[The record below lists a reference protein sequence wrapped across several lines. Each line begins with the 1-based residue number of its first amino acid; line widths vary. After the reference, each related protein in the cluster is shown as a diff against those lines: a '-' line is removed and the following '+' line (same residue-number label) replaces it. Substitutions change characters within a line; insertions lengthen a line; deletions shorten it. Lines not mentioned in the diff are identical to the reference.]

1 MLHSRLLRVAA
12 LATSAQFLT
21 PTPAVAIDA
30 SFHTYDGFAETVD
43 AFRLVSMIF
52 GDPRYETLV
61 LIVATVGI
69 ALGAIIASIR
79 GSGMGLVSFGFQ
91 ILFGVGVFVGLI
103 ASTGTIHVYDR
114 VRNAYQAVGDV
125 PNLLVLVAG
134 ASNMMER
141 ALVETI
147 DDNTLDPN
155 AKLEFGA
162 GGHSFD
168 LFLNAASPRG
178 PMTDT
183 FLDAT
188 IKDYVRQC
196 YPVARVSAAY
206 GVDDDQLLRTSTD
219 LPASF
224 AAMAGPATFS
234 TIYTESNKGG
244 STVSCTEAWDHIAD
258 RLSDPTLFDAYSKQ
272 VCAQTGYDTADA
284 QQLARC
290 KEQLG
295 DLGQMML
302 DRPLTAQALFTHT
315 LLAQSAGDVLFE
327 DSPASAARAMANR
340 AIGSNGLATMSVA
353 NEWMPTVR
361 ATVFA
366 IMLFMIPIALL
377 FVLTPINLRVASFA
391 LGMFVFVALWG
402 VIDAGIYQLTL
413 GRAMASLAELRS
425 NNLAANAWLLAP
437 SAAMKALAIFGAFRT
452 AAAGLA
458 GAFVFTVFRF
468 SGNVF
473 SAFTSGSL
481 GIAGQGT
488 AAAAP
493 MATAEGQAT
502 ALEAQAS
509 ALGTGSRRS
518 TSSSFGD
525 FGERSTFQS
534 NRTFGEA
541 GHVLGESPGAR
552 GSTAIALGGIDG
564 ARQLGGLAPALAGK
578 DLSDPATAR
587 AVEANAATGAIHQFA
602 EKDALRSLG
611 TSYFGK
617 GKAGEQAFAAFS
629 QNLVQWRAFGDQ
641 RAYGMMVQGAT
652 RHFERNGYSQEDA
665 RLKAS
670 GVIAEA
676 QADPTF
682 AKLIANA
689 YDQQQLLANDLTG
702 AQIQVGAMQGRRDHA
717 GDHVAQTERGNVA
730 TEQAWRTGSN
740 HGQRRAAS
748 MLGLGVTETAR
759 RIGFITALSGEAR
772 STAITQ
778 LAHSTGR
785 SEAQVLHALES
796 YNTATQVGTAD
807 GASAEAAREGTSVYG
822 RTKEAAGY
830 DFAER
835 AGKLDAQR
843 EVGHDGTRSA
853 ARIGEQRRQADNEGF
868 AQGAVAAGVSVREA
882 ARLDSFITAL
892 SQTAGNQLDMQAGGP
907 DAIADRAR
915 NQRTAQIVDK
925 ERLTRMQQLLAGE
938 GIRLSK
944 RQIAMDQN
952 GDFSMNLNPRT
963 AAAFWKAG
971 LINESQLGAIANG
984 GTARLSLAHN
994 DMLVSSATSH
1004 TQSARSDTSTRFE
1017 AGKQAGPDTI
1027 EHFMGGGKE
1036 GKAMLANWLRGGF
1049 EMDRKGEWRLKP
1061 QVADTLQRDLQAV
1074 MAQTGWQRSLS
1085 RSAEKRN
1092 IFSTYAS
1099 GNIGGGAS
1107 SVSQEKPAQADG
1119 SMAPSSSSKRDYDG
1133 HSRYGLGLDS
1143 RESGGS
1149 STVAGST
1156 MDIVNYDVRS
1166 VIAAAEMTAS
1176 KTNNPTA
1183 TFSESLSEQ
1192 MLGKGGLRNR
1202 YLDEAAFGRSIVDV
1216 NAPLSSIEQRKIL
1229 NSGRLSTDRDDG
1241 WGDDDPTYLTRKD

>member
-1 MLHSRLLRVAA
+1 MVKRAAA
-12 LATSAQFLT
+12 LLALLPTLT
-21 PTPAVAIDA
+21 VTPAAAIDA

-61 LIVATVGI
+61 LIIATAGI
-69 ALGAIIASIR
+69 ALGAVIASVR
-79 GSGMGLVSFGFQ
+79 GSGMGLVAFGFQ

-103 ASTGTIHVYDR
+103 ASTGTVHVYDR
-114 VRNAYQAVGDV
+114 VRNAYQAVGGV
-125 PNLLVLVAG
+125 PNLLVLVGG

-155 AKLEFGA
+155 AKLEFGS

-168 LFLNAASPRG
+168 LFLNAVSPRG

-196 YPVARVSAAY
+196 YPVARVSPAY
-206 GVDDDQLLRTSTD
+206 GIDDDQLLRTSTD

-244 STVSCTEAWDHIAD
+244 STVSCTEAWDHIAG
-258 RLSDPTLFDAYSKQ
+258 RLSDPALFDAYSKQ

-290 KEQLG
+290 RQQLG
-295 DLGQMML
+295 NLGQMML

-315 LLAQSAGDVLFE
+315 LLSQSVGDVLFE
-327 DSPASAARAMANR
+327 DSPAGAARAMANR

-353 NEWMPTVR
+353 NEWMPAIR
-361 ATVFA
+361 AAVFG
-366 IMLFMIPIALL
+366 IMLFMIPVALL

-413 GRAMASLAELRS
+413 GRAMASLAELRT

-437 SAAMKALAIFGAFRT
+437 SAAMKALAIFGTFRT

-481 GIAGQGT
+481 GIAGQGA

-493 MATAEGQAT
+493 IATAEGQAS

-509 ALGTGSRRS
+509 ALGTGSRRGAA
-518 TSSSFGD
+518 SSFGD
-525 FGERSTFQS
+525 FGERTTFHN
-534 NRTFGEA
+534 NRAFGEA

-552 GSTAIALGGIDG
+552 GSTAFAFGGIEG
-564 ARQLGGLAPALAGK
+564 ARQLGSLAPALSGK
-578 DLSDPATAR
+578 NLSDPATTR

-602 EKDALRSLG
+602 EKDALRAIG
-611 TSYFGK
+611 TGYFGE
-617 GKAGEQAFAAFS
+617 GKAGEQAFAGFS

-641 RAYGMMVQGAT
+641 RAYGMMMQAAT
-652 RHFERNGYSQEDA
+652 RHFERNGYSPQDA
-665 RLKAS
+665 QLKAT

-676 QADPTF
+676 HADPTF

-689 YDQQQLLANDLTG
+689 YDQHQMLANDLTG
-702 AQIQVGAMQGRRDHA
+702 AQIQVGAMEGRRDHA
-717 GDHVAQTERGNVA
+717 GNRIAETERGNVA

-740 HGQRRAAS
+740 HGQRQAAG

-759 RIGFITALSGEAR
+759 RISFINALSGEAR
-772 STAITQ
+772 STAITR
-778 LAHSTGR
+778 LGHSTGR
-785 SEAQVLHALES
+785 SEAQVLRALES
-796 YNTATQVGTAD
+796 YNAAVQVGTAD

-822 RTKEAAGY
+822 RTRETAGY

-843 EVGHDGTRSA
+843 EVGHDGTRSS

-868 AQGAVAAGVSVREA
+868 AQGAYAAGASVREA
-882 ARLDSFITAL
+882 ARLDSFITTL
-892 SQTAGNQLDMQAGGP
+892 SQTVGNRVDMDEGGAAGV
-907 DAIADRAR
+907 ADRAR
-915 NQRTAQIVDK
+915 NRRLTNIVEN
-925 ERLTRMQQLLAGE
+925 ERLSRMQGLLAAN
-938 GIRLSK
+938 GIRLTK

-952 GDFSMNLNPRT
+952 GDFSMNLTPGT
-963 AAAFWKAG
+963 AAAFRDAG
-971 LINESQLGAIANG
+971 LINDSQFGAITKG
-984 GTARLSLAHN
+984 GTARLSLADN
-994 DMLVSSATSH
+994 DMLVSSATSFA
-1004 TQSARSDTSTRFE
+1004 QSARSDTSTRFE

-1027 EHFMGGGKE
+1027 EHFMGGGKD
-1036 GKAMLANWLRGGF
+1036 GKEMLANWLQGGF

-1074 MAQTGWQRSLS
+1074 MVQTGWQRSLTRVADKRTVLS
-1085 RSAEKRN
+1085 TSWGLNVGGSASSHESSGINSNEERSANSRT
-1092 IFSTYAS
+1092 SR
-1099 GNIGGGAS
+1099 
-1107 SVSQEKPAQADG
+1107 Q
-1119 SMAPSSSSKRDYDG
+1119 SSSGRSG
-1133 HSRYGLGLDS
+1133 AQLGMDS
-1143 RESGGS
+1143 RESFGTGVTAS
-1149 STVAGST
+1149 GTL
-1156 MDIVNYDVRS
+1156 DIVNYDVRT
-1166 VIAAAEMTAS
+1166 VIAAAERAAARS
-1176 KTNNPTA
+1176 ENPA
-1183 TFSESLSEQ
+1183 TVFSDTLSEQ
-1192 MLGKGGLRNR
+1192 VLGSSGLRNH
-1202 YLDEAAFGRSIVDV
+1202 YLGNAASGRSVFDPTSLA
-1216 NAPLSSIEQRKIL
+1216 NSFEQHSVL
-1229 NSGRLSTDRDDG
+1229 ETGRLSTDMVRG
-1241 WGDDDPTYLTRKD
+1241 IGDDDPSYRRRKD

>member
-1 MLHSRLLRVAA
+1 MAAISRRSLASLSLAA
-12 LATSAQFLT
+12 QSLI
-21 PTPAVAIDA
+21 PAPAMAIDA

-69 ALGAIIASIR
+69 ALGAVIASIR
-79 GSGMGLVSFGFQ
+79 GSGMGLVAFGFQ

-103 ASTGTIHVYDR
+103 ASTGTVHVYDR
-114 VRNAYQAVGDV
+114 VRNAYQAVGGV

-147 DDNTLDPN
+147 DDNTLDPG

-168 LFLNAASPRG
+168 LFLNAVSPRG

-234 TIYTESNKGG
+234 TVYTESDKGG
-244 STVSCTEAWDHIAD
+244 STVSCTEAWDHIAN
-258 RLSDPTLFDAYSKQ
+258 RLSDPALFEPYSKQ
-272 VCAQTGYDTADA
+272 VCAQTGYDTQNA

-290 KEQLG
+290 REQLG

-315 LLAQSAGDVLFE
+315 LLATSVGDVLFE
-327 DSPASAARAMANR
+327 DSPAGAGRALANR
-340 AIGSNGLATMSVA
+340 AVTSNGLATMSVA
-353 NEWMPTVR
+353 NEWMPTIR
-361 ATVFA
+361 AAVFG

-377 FVLTPINLRVASFA
+377 FVLTPINLRVASFS

-413 GRAMASLAELRS
+413 GRAMATLAELRS

-437 SAAMKALAIFGAFRT
+437 SAAMKALAVFGTFRT

-481 GIAGQGT
+481 GIAGHGT

-493 MATAEGQAT
+493 MATAEGQAS

-509 ALGTGSRRS
+509 AVGTGSRRAA
-518 TSSSFGD
+518 SSSFGD
-525 FGERSTFQS
+525 FGERASFQT
-534 NRTFGEA
+534 NRAFGEA

-552 GSTAIALGGIDG
+552 GSTALALGGIEG
-564 ARQLGGLAPALAGK
+564 ARQLGSLAPALTGK
-578 DLSDPATAR
+578 DLSDPAVAR
-587 AVEANAATGAIHQFA
+587 AVEASAATGAIHQFA
-602 EKDALRSLG
+602 EKDALRAIG
-611 TSYFGK
+611 TGYFGE
-617 GKAGEQAFAAFS
+617 GPAGEKTFAAFS

-641 RAYGMMVQGAT
+641 RAYGMMMQAAT
-652 RHFERNGYSQEDA
+652 RHFERAGYPQRDA
-665 RLKAS
+665 QLKAT

-702 AQIQVGAMQGRRDHA
+702 AQVQVGAMQGRRDHA
-717 GDHVAQTERGNVA
+717 GGHVAQTERGNVA

-740 HGQRRAAS
+740 HGQRQAAS
-748 MLGLGVTETAR
+748 MLGLGVSETAR
-759 RIGFITALSGEAR
+759 RVGFINALSGEAR

-785 SEAQVLHALES
+785 SEAQVLRALES
-796 YNTATQVGTAD
+796 YNAAVQVGTAD
-807 GASAEAAREGTSVYG
+807 GANAEAAREGTNVYG
-822 RTKEAAGY
+822 RTRETAAY

-843 EVGHDGTRSA
+843 EVGLDGTRSS
-853 ARIGEQRRQADNEGF
+853 ARIGEQRREADNEGF
-868 AQGAVAAGVSVREA
+868 AQGAYAAGASVREA
-882 ARLDSFITAL
+882 ARLDSFITSL
-892 SQTAGNQLDMQAGGP
+892 SQTVGNREDMDEGGAAGVG
-907 DAIADRAR
+907 DRAR
-915 NQRTAQIVDK
+915 NRRLTSIVGN
-925 ERLTRMQQLLAGE
+925 ERLSRMQGLLAAN
-938 GIRLSK
+938 GIRLTK
-944 RQIAMDQN
+944 RQIAMAEN
-952 GDFSMNLNPRT
+952 GDFSMNLTPET
-963 AAAFWKAG
+963 ATAFWKAG

-984 GTARLSLAHN
+984 GTARLSLADN
-994 DMLVSSATSH
+994 DMLVSSTTSF

-1027 EHFMGGGKE
+1027 EHFMGGGPE
-1036 GKAMLANWLRGGF
+1036 GKQMLANWLKGGF

-1074 MAQTGWQRSLS
+1074 MLQSGWQRTLTRTADKKTTLS
-1085 RSAEKRN
+1085 NSWAV
-1092 IFSTYAS
+1092 
-1099 GNIGGGAS
+1099 GLGGSAS
-1107 SVSQEKPAQADG
+1107 SHETTTGSADH
-1119 SMAPSSSSKRDYDG
+1119 SSKGPR
-1133 HSRYGLGLDS
+1133 HSQTSTGRAHLQLGLDG
-1143 RESGGS
+1143 RESNGTGIAAS
-1149 STVAGST
+1149 GTL
-1156 MDIVNYDVRS
+1156 DIVNYDVRS
-1166 VIAAAEMTAS
+1166 AIASAEQAAARRKDPE
-1176 KTNNPTA
+1176 KV
-1183 TFSESLSEQ
+1183 FSEALSDGI
-1192 MLGKGGLRNR
+1192 LGRGGLRNE
-1202 YLDEAAFGRSIVDV
+1202 YLGEAAAGHSVYDPTSLFGT
-1216 NAPLSSIEQRKIL
+1216 LEQYSVLKT
-1229 NSGRLSTDRDDG
+1229 GRLSTDLNQG
-1241 WGDDDPTYLTRKD
+1241 IGDADPKYRRRND

>member
-1 MLHSRLLRVAA
+1 MHRTFVQRAAA
-12 LATSAQFLT
+12 LAALVQSLT
-21 PTPAVAIDA
+21 ATPAAAINA

-61 LIVATVGI
+61 LIIATAGI
-69 ALGAIIASIR
+69 ALGAVIASVR
-79 GSGMGLVSFGFQ
+79 GSGMGLVAFGFQ

-103 ASTGTIHVYDR
+103 ASTGTVHVYDR
-114 VRNAYQAVGDV
+114 VRNAYQAVGGV
-125 PNLLVLVAG
+125 PNLLVLVGG

-155 AKLEFGA
+155 AKLEFGS

-168 LFLNAASPRG
+168 LFLNAVSPRG

-196 YPVARVSAAY
+196 YPVARVSPAY
-206 GVDDDQLLRTSTD
+206 GIDDDQLLRTSTD

-244 STVSCTEAWDHIAD
+244 STVSCTQAWDHIAG
-258 RLSDPTLFDAYSKQ
+258 RLSDPALFDTYSKQ

-290 KEQLG
+290 RQQLG
-295 DLGQMML
+295 NLGQMML

-315 LLAQSAGDVLFE
+315 LLSHSVGDVLFE
-327 DSPASAARAMANR
+327 DSPAGAARAMANR
-340 AIGSNGLATMSVA
+340 AVGSNGLATMSVA
-353 NEWMPTVR
+353 NEWMPTIR
-361 ATVFA
+361 AAVFG
-366 IMLFMIPIALL
+366 IVLFMIPVALL

-413 GRAMASLAELRS
+413 GRAMASLAELRT
-425 NNLAANAWLLAP
+425 NNLAANAWLMAP
-437 SAAMKALAIFGAFRT
+437 SAAMKALAIFGTFRT

-458 GAFVFTVFRF
+458 GAFIFTVFRF

-493 MATAEGQAT
+493 MATAEGQAS

-509 ALGTGSRRS
+509 ALGTGARRS
-518 TSSSFGD
+518 AASSFGD
-525 FGERSTFQS
+525 FGERASFQT
-534 NRTFGEA
+534 NRAFGEA

-552 GSTAIALGGIDG
+552 GSTAFALGGIDG
-564 ARQLGGLAPALAGK
+564 ARQLGSLAPALSGK

-602 EKDALRSLG
+602 EKDALRAIG
-611 TSYFGK
+611 TGYFGE
-617 GKAGEQAFAAFS
+617 GKAGEQAFAGFS

-641 RAYGMMVQGAT
+641 RAYGMMVQAAT
-652 RHFERNGYSQEDA
+652 RHFERSGYSPQDA
-665 RLKAS
+665 QLKAT

-676 QADPTF
+676 HADPTF

-689 YDQQQLLANDLTG
+689 YDQHQILANDLTG
-702 AQIQVGAMQGRRDHA
+702 AQIQVGAMEGRRDQA
-717 GDHVAQTERGNVA
+717 GNRVAETERGNVA

-740 HGQRRAAS
+740 HGQRQAAG

-759 RIGFITALSGEAR
+759 RIGFMNALSGEAR

-778 LAHSTGR
+778 LGHSTGR

-796 YNTATQVGTAD
+796 YYAAVQLGTAD
-807 GASAEAAREGTSVYG
+807 GASAEAARQGTSVYG

-843 EVGHDGTRSA
+843 EVGHDGTRSS

-868 AQGAVAAGVSVREA
+868 AQGAYAANASVREA

-892 SQTAGNQLDMQAGGP
+892 GQTVGNRVDMDEGGAAG
-907 DAIADRAR
+907 IADRAR
-915 NQRTAQIVDK
+915 NRRLTNIVEN
-925 ERLTRMQQLLAGE
+925 ERLSRMQGLLAAN
-938 GIRLSK
+938 GIRLTK

-952 GDFSMNLNPRT
+952 GDFSMNLTPRN
-963 AAAFWKAG
+963 AAAFRDAG
-971 LINESQLGAIANG
+971 LINESQFGAITKG
-984 GTARLSLAHN
+984 GTARLSLADN
-994 DMLVSSATSH
+994 DMLVSSATSFA
-1004 TQSARSDTSTRFE
+1004 QSARSDTSTRFE

-1027 EHFMGGGKE
+1027 EHFMGGGAE
-1036 GKAMLANWLRGGF
+1036 GKEMLANWLRGGF

-1074 MAQTGWQRSLS
+1074 MVQTGWQRSLT
-1085 RSAEKRN
+1085 RSAEKQN

-1099 GNIGGGAS
+1099 GSIGGGAS
-1107 SVSQEKPAQADG
+1107 SVSQGKPAQADG
-1119 SMAPSSSSKRDYDG
+1119 SSAPSSSSKRDYDG
-1133 HSRYGLGLDS
+1133 HSRYGLGLES

-1166 VIAAAEMTAS
+1166 VIAEAEMAAS
-1176 KTNNPTA
+1176 KTNNPA
-1183 TFSESLSEQ
+1183 AAFSEILSEQ
-1192 MLGKGGLRNR
+1192 MLGKDGLRNR

-1216 NAPLSSIEQRKIL
+1216 NAPMSSIEQRKIL
-1229 NSGRLSTDRDDG
+1229 NSGRLSTDRDYG
-1241 WGDDDPTYLTRKD
+1241 WGDVDPTYRTRKD